1 MMAGLLPV
9 RVVVVG
15 SVRIEERGGGV
26 LVATIE
32 NPPLALMDDE
42 IVGALEALGR
52 RAEGDPGV
60 TGIVLTGAHPERF
73 VAHYEV
79 AELLAGARASPPVSR
94 AAARGLLSTVAAL
107 RRVPGAI
114 GVLGRTPAS
123 GLSDTERF
131 GEVLSRFESSG
142 AVVVGALNGS
152 AMGGGCE
159 LALACDFRLM
169 ADGPFSIGQPEI
181 LLGFSP
187 GGGGTQRL
195 ARLLGSGPALRLCL
209 DGGPLDPRE
218 AAEAGIVD
226 EVVPA
231 AELLERAVTLATRLA
246 RRPKGGIAAV
256 KRAVYRGGA
265 LPLGAGLRLERAEF
279 MAALVTPEAERAM
292 EAYVQATERGG
303 DLPLYDREARERALE
318 QGRFS

>member
-1 MMAGLLPV
+1 M
-9 RVVVVG
+9 G
-15 SVRIEERGGGV
+15 SVRIEERGEGV

-42 IVGALEALGR
+42 IVVALEALGR
-52 RAEGDPGV
+52 RAESDPAV

-79 AELLAGARASPPVSR
+79 ADLLAGARASPSVSR
-94 AAARGLLSTVAAL
+94 GVAHGLLSTVAVL
-107 RRVPGAI
+107 RRIPGAI
-114 GVLGRTPAS
+114 GALGGTPAS

-131 GEVLSRFESSG
+131 GEVLSRFERCG
-142 AVVVGALNGS
+142 AVVVAALNGS

-159 LALACDFRLM
+159 LSLACDFRLM

-195 ARLLGSGPALRLCL
+195 ARMLGSGPALRLCL
-209 DGGPLDPRE
+209 DGGPLDPQQ

-231 AELLERAVTLATRLA
+231 GELLERAVALATRLA
-246 RRPKGGIAAV
+246 RRPKAGIAAV
-256 KRAVYRGGA
+256 KRAVYQGGA

-292 EAYVQATERGG
+292 ESYVQATEREG
-303 DLPLYDREARERALE
+303 DLPLYDPDARERALE
-318 QGRFS
+318 RGRFD

>member
-1 MMAGLLPV
+1 M
-9 RVVVVG
+9 G
-15 SVRIEERGGGV
+15 SVRIEERGEGV

-42 IVGALEALGR
+42 IVVALEALGR
-52 RAEGDPGV
+52 RAESDPGV

-79 AELLAGARASPPVSR
+79 AELLAGARASPPVTR
-94 AAARGLLSTVAAL
+94 ASARGLLSTVAAL

-114 GVLGRTPAS
+114 GALAGTPVS
-123 GLSDTERF
+123 GLSDAERF
-131 GEVLSRFESSG
+131 GEVLSRFETSG
-142 AVVVGALNGS
+142 AVVVAALNGS

-159 LALACDFRLM
+159 LSLACDFRLM

-195 ARLLGSGPALRLCL
+195 TRLLGTGAALRLCL
-209 DGGPLDPRE
+209 DGGPLDPAQ

-226 EVVPA
+226 EVVPPD
-231 AELLERAVTLATRLA
+231 ELLERAVALASRLG
-246 RRPKGGIAAV
+246 RRPKAGIAAV

-279 MAALVTPEAERAM
+279 LAALVTPEADKAM
-292 EAYVQATERGG
+292 DAYVKATERAG

-318 QGRFS
+318 QGRFE